1 MLIPI
6 INNNKKVDDVLR
18 NTYTK
23 TLHEST
29 CMHEGSPRIYAFEIQ
44 I

>member
-6 INNNKKVDDVLR
+6 INNKKKKVDDVLR

-29 CMHEGSPRIYAFEIQ
+29 HA
-44 I
+44 